1 MTCHEYSY
9 SIGTEFGEEISG
21 FGGADGDQMVRDELE
36 SQLWRLF
43 SNNSV
48 WTSSTKYDWGQISDE
63 AMSENINGK
72 VKVEQ
77 ERNVP
82 PGTQKFLRL
91 FCKLFNGLGSWLKV
105 EQVIGKCGGTVVKT
119 EMLRSS
125 YDVAEAKNG
134 KT

>member
-48 WTSSTKYDWGQISDE
+48 WTSSTTYDWGQISDE
-63 AMSENINGK
+63 AMSEKTDGMVRAEPARI
-72 VKVEQ
+72 
-77 ERNVP
+77 VP
-82 PGTQKFLRL
+82 PGP
-91 FCKLFNGLGSWLKV
+91 
-105 EQVIGKCGGTVVKT
+105 
-119 EMLRSS
+119 
-125 YDVAEAKNG
+125 
-134 KT
+134 